1 MDIEEKRYWRKTI
14 TYICL
19 LTAAILAGAIFL
31 IPFHW
36 PVGFIVWLLILFG
49 GGLFSLVR
57 WHANNTAYICP
68 KCGHTFMIST
78 AKDFLSPHMG
88 DKKLLRCPKCGES
101 SWCKVISVKSVKG
114 EISFKKE
121 EKIKTKSTKSLYIQI
136 GIVLF
141 VYLLLWANTLY
152 IYPKLPETIPTH
164 FDITGKPDAWG
175 HKSSFLILPFFAMIF
190 PMLHG
195 IFCLYATK
203 QGYKSFVYPLLTVV
217 FIIILLIFRGLQ
229 YLTLSRAM

>member
-14 TYICL
+14 IYISL
-19 LTAAILAGAIFL
+19 LSAAILAGAIFL

-57 WHANNTAYICP
+57 WHAKNTAYMCP

-78 AKDFLSPHMG
+78 AKDFLSPHMS

-101 SWCKVISVKSVKG
+101 SWSKAIGVKSVKG

-121 EKIKTKSTKSLYIQI
+121 EIIKTKSTKSLYIQI
-136 GIVLF
+136 GFVLF
-141 VYLLLWANTLY
+141 VTYYYGLTPFTFTQSF
-152 IYPKLPETIPTH
+152 PKQSLP
-164 FDITGKPDAWG
+164 
-175 HKSSFLILPFFAMIF
+175 SLILLENQMLGDINHRFLFRPF
-190 PMLHG
+190 
-195 IFCLYATK
+195 
-203 QGYKSFVYPLLTVV
+203 LL
-217 FIIILLIFRGLQ
+217 
-229 YLTLSRAM
+229 

>member
-57 WHANNTAYICP
+57 WHAKYTAYICP
-68 KCGHTFMIST
+68 ECGHTFMIST
-78 AKDFLSPHMG
+78 AKDFLSPNMV
-88 DKKLLRCPKCGES
+88 DKKLLRCPKCDES
-101 SWCKVISVKSVKG
+101 SWCKATSVKSVKG

-121 EKIKTKSTKSLYIQI
+121 EKIKTQSTKSLYIQI

-152 IYPKLPETIPTH
+152 IYQKLPETIPTH

-175 HKSSFLILPFFAMIF
+175 HKSSFLISPLIAMIF
-190 PMLHG
+190 PLLHG
-195 IFCLYATK
+195 IFWLYATK

-217 FIIILLIFRGLQ
+217 FIISLLIFGGLQ

>member
-1 MDIEEKRYWRKTI
+1 MDIEEKIYWRKTI

-57 WHANNTAYICP
+57 WHAKNTAYICP

-78 AKDFLSPHMG
+78 TKDFLSPHMG
-88 DKKLLRCPKCGES
+88 DKKLLRCPKCDES
-101 SWCKVISVKSVKG
+101 SWCKAISVKSVKG

-175 HKSSFLILPFFAMIF
+175 HKSSFLISPLIAMIF
-190 PMLHG
+190 PLLHG

-203 QGYKSFVYPLLTVV
+203 QRYKSFVYPLLTVV
-217 FIIILLIFRGLQ
+217 FIISLLIFGGLQ